1 MKAKRPMTQQHDIHV
16 DEVLDTTGLLCPLPV
31 YQASIVLKRLEPGQ
45 VLELVCT
52 DPGSLADVPVLA
64 RRTGNVLL
72 GVDDRGSTQVFWLE
86 KAVPA
91 L

>member
-1 MKAKRPMTQQHDIHV
+1 MRSKRAEIQV

-31 YQASIVLKRLEPGQ
+31 YKASIVLKRLEPGQ

-52 DPGSLADVPVLA
+52 DPGSLADIPVLA

-72 GVDDRGSTQVFWLE
+72 GVDDLGSTQVFWLE
-86 KAVPA
+86 KAAPA